1 MCAAISLLTLFYIAK
16 YVFLCPP
23 FSLILD
29 ISRPPLLS
37 GSFCFFLAN
46 RFCLFL
52 LYSLKQICY
61 SFDLQISPSFFQPF
75 CLSAWSVSSVSCL
88 HFPSFC
94 SNHYQCNNFFSI
106 PSSFIIFCNCLY
118 TFCSTLFL
126 CCLCGFQKFLI
137 IFLVVQYYFIFLVQ
151 CLFFFT
157 LYLEIYLYI
166 FCFCFPFSCHPPT
179 IAYVCFDLLCNFF
192 CSVSLI
198 FFLLFY

>member
-126 CCLCGFQKFLI
+126 CCLCGFYLLLVLFHLFRFVLVFFYS
-137 IFLVVQYYFIFLVQ
+137 IFG
-151 CLFFFT
+151 
-157 LYLEIYLYI
+157 
-166 FCFCFPFSCHPPT
+166 
-179 IAYVCFDLLCNFF
+179 DLLVHLLFLL
-192 CSVSLI
+192 S
-198 FFLLFY
+198 FFLSSLRFYHHCLRLL